1 MSHLKGLIDAVNFAC
16 CKHRDQRRKN
26 STNSP
31 YINHP
36 VEVAHILAENGVEDL
51 EVLQAA
57 LLHDVLED
65 TDTTYEEL
73 EGRFGRKV
81 AGVVKEVTDD
91 KSTSKYT
98 RKKAQLDLTQFK
110 SLEARLVKI
119 GDKISNTR
127 DLKSNPPEG
136 WSELQRLG
144 YLHWSFAICVSIL
157 DVGDVPPML
166 AHFTRRHFENLG
178 ALTVDEKI
186 LGEYLDSLPS

>member
-1 MSHLKGLIDAVNFAC
+1 MSQLRDLLDTVNFAC
-16 CKHRDQRRKN
+16 LKHRDQRRKN
-26 STNSP
+26 KYESP

-36 VEVAHILAENGVEDL
+36 IEVAHILAENDVEDL
-51 EVLQAA
+51 ETLQAA

-73 EGRFGRKV
+73 EARFGRKV
-81 AGVVKEVTDD
+81 ADVVKEVTDD

-98 RKKAQLDLTQFK
+98 RKKAQLDLTRFK
-110 SLEARLVKI
+110 SLEARLVKL

-144 YLHWSFAICVSIL
+144 YLHWSFAICLSIL
-157 DVGDVPPML
+157 HIGDIPLML
-166 AHFTRRHFENLG
+166 EEFTRMHFEDLG
-178 ALTVDEKI
+178 VLTVDERM
-186 LGEYLDSLPS
+186 LEEYLDSLPK